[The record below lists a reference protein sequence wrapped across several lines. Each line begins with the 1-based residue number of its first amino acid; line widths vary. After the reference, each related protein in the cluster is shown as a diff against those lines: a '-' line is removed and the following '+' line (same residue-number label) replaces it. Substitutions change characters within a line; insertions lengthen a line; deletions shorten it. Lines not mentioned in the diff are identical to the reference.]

1 MQIKVVEVGY
11 LQTNCYFVIDENT
24 MDTAVI
30 DPGDD
35 SNRILNAIEQGGFHV
50 KAILLTHGHFDHCMG
65 LGEVYEATRAPVY
78 MSHKDLEAG
87 VGSASF
93 GLDWEL
99 DPPEDDT
106 RFVSEGDEIVCGDMV
121 FTVLET
127 PGHTPGSVCLLCSS
141 ADGDR
146 ALFSGDTLFRDSCGR
161 TDFRGGSTEDMMR
174 SLARLAAI
182 PGDCEVYPGH
192 GFPTSLARERA
203 VNYFMRAALQQ

>member
-35 SNRILNAIEQGGFHV
+35 SNRILDAIERGRFHV

-65 LGEVYEATRAPVY
+65 LSEVYEATRAPVY

-106 RFVSEGDEIVCGDMV
+106 RFVSEGDEIVCGDLV

-127 PGHTPGSVCLLCSS
+127 PGHTPGGLTFMIEDCL
-141 ADGDR
+141 
-146 ALFSGDTLFRDSCGR
+146 FTGDTLFRGSCGR
-161 TDFRGGSTEDMMR
+161 YDFPGSSALELGH
-174 SLARLAAI
+174 SLEKLRDLE
-182 PGDCEVYPGH
+182 GDYEVFPGH
-192 GFPTSLARERA
+192 ESPTSLEYERRF
-203 VNYFMRAALQQ
+203 NPYMLRPWSL

>member
-35 SNRILNAIEQGGFHV
+35 SNRILDAIERGGFHV

-127 PGHTPGSVCLLCSS
+127 PGHTPGGLTFIIEDCL
-141 ADGDR
+141 
-146 ALFSGDTLFRDSCGR
+146 FTGDTLFRGSCGR
-161 TDFRGGSTEDMMR
+161 YDFPGSSALELGH
-174 SLARLAAI
+174 SLEKLRDLE
-182 PGDCEVYPGH
+182 GDYEVFPGH
-192 GFPTSLARERA
+192 ESPTSLEYERRF
-203 VNYFMRAALQQ
+203 NPYMLRPWSL